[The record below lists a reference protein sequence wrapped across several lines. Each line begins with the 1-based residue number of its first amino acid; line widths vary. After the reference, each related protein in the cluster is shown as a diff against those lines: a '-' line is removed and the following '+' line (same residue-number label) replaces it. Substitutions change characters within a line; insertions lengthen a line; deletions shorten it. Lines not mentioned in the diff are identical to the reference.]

1 MRKPLR
7 KEDCRL
13 QLLQV
18 VRELPEIRHEKVEE
32 VRARIGQGLCS
43 VDADVLAERML
54 GEALAD
60 ALQRSRKPRH

>member
-18 VRELPEIRHEKVEE
+18 VREMPEVRQEKVDEM
-32 VRARIGQGLCS
+32 RARIGQGLYT

-60 ALQRSRKPRH
+60 ALPKSRKPRH